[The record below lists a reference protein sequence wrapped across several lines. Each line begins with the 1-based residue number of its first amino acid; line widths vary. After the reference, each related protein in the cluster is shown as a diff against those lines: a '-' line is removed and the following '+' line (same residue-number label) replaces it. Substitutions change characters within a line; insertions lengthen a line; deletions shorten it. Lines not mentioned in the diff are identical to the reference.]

1 MIERSVEEQPPLTT
15 ETRERVSQ
23 RAFQLYEARGR
34 ADGHDVEDWLQAEQE
49 VIRDLPAEGRPDS
62 SARQSLGKAKAG

>member
-1 MIERSVEEQPPLTT
+1 MVERTVKEQPPLTT

-34 ADGHDVEDWLQAEQE
+34 EDGHDVEDWLQAQQE
-49 VIRDLPAEGRPDS
+49 VIRDLLAEGGPDS